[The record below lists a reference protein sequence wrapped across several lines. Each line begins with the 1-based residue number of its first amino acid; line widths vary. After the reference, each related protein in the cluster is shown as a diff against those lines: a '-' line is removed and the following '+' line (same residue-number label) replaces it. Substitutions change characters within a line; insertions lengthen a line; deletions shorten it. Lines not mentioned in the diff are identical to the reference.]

1 MAADIEEALSRF
13 TGTLGDPSVDNE
25 AKLKVLRTLDEVT
38 LTLSELSKSGVGRA
52 VRRLKSEPG
61 ELGQRARSL
70 VIKWKALL
78 DEHMK
83 RENIQIS
90 ELMREKQEPPMSTN
104 EPESQL
110 PFHRQSNLR
119 KRPSSPEPV
128 SQSLD
133 ASSGLSF
140 EQAMSMTAP
149 VKKKV
154 KKRPKVALEKESTDL
169 RHPSPSFTQEI
180 LSSLSAPF
188 DRPHVQEQVFVPK
201 DSDTTSFDDFAGYGD
216 LKFRSDKI
224 LWAPRARRKVGLAT
238 KQGSTSSSRNCSITE
253 PPTLVEACLL
263 VLAKNISLVDSVGE
277 VPYELFSRALQDA
290 SPEDLLRIEK
300 HNPKFRGL
308 MDDLWKKHVYR
319 CFPEARNLDGAR
331 RKETWAKMYARLE
344 AETSQRLKHF
354 IKCSSSKQQ
363 AERENRRTTLMT
375 DVITPAEIQRR
386 ATRLIDGH
394 RTSRSCHRH
403 GGGFSSSKSSEVRM
417 VFKPRN
423 MSYPTPPQPATYPVT
438 TSTPSGGRI
447 DSSSANRQTGSKLQ
461 KLRKQFLKGR

>member
-90 ELMREKQEPPMSTN
+90 DLMREKQEPPTSTN
-104 EPESQL
+104 ELESQPPL
-110 PFHRQSNLR
+110 MRQSKSR
-119 KRPSSPEPV
+119 KRPPSPEPI

-149 VKKKV
+149 IKKKV
-154 KKRPKVALEKESTDL
+154 KKRSKVALEKDSTDL
-169 RHPSPSFTQEI
+169 RYPSRSFTQEI

-188 DRPHVQEQVFVPK
+188 DRPHIQEQVPVSRRP
-201 DSDTTSFDDFAGYGD
+201 DRLNTTSSDDPADDGD
-216 LKFRSDKI
+216 LKFRSKKV
-224 LWAPRARRKVGLAT
+224 LWAPRVRRSAENGNS
-238 KQGSTSSSRNCSITE
+238 QGSTSSGNCSLTE
-253 PPTLVEACLL
+253 PPTLVDACLS
-263 VLAKNISLVDSVGE
+263 VLAKNISLVDNVGE

-308 MDDLWKKHVYR
+308 TDDLWKKHVYR
-319 CFPEARNLDGAR
+319 CFPEARNLDGPR
-331 RKETWAKMYARLE
+331 RKETWAKM
-344 AETSQRLKHF
+344 QR
-354 IKCSSSKQQ
+354 
-363 AERENRRTTLMT
+363 AERETRRTTLMT
-375 DVITPAEIQRR
+375 DAITPAEIQRR
-386 ATRLIDGH
+386 AMRLIDGH
-394 RTSRSCHRH
+394 GTSRSCHRH
-403 GGGFSSSKSSEVRM
+403 GGSFSSSRPSEVKM
-417 VFKPRN
+417 VFRPRN
-423 MSYPTPPQPATYPVT
+423 MSYPTPPQPATYPT
-438 TSTPSGGRI
+438 TASTSSGGRI
-447 DSSSANRQTGSKLQ
+447 DSSSASRQTGTMMQ
-461 KLRKQFLKGR
+461 KLRRQFLKDR